1 MNAVFCAILVLSTA
15 TMLVIAPEKVL
26 SSFIDGGGAGVQFA
40 IKIFAVYAVWLS
52 IMTIWRKIKFD
63 SFLSKKMKPLISS
76 IFPGENEDVYN
87 DLAVNLSANL
97 LGMGSAGTPA
107 GISATEKFS
116 SRKNRTMLL
125 VINSTSIQIIPT
137 TIIALRSTFGA
148 TSDIILPT
156 LISTVVSTLTGALMV
171 KFFCK

>member
-1 MNAVFCAILVLSTA
+1 
-15 TMLVIAPEKVL
+15 
-26 SSFIDGGGAGVQFA
+26 
-40 IKIFAVYAVWLS
+40 
-52 IMTIWRKIKFD
+52 
-63 SFLSKKMKPLISS
+63 MKPLISS
-76 IFPGENEDVYN
+76 IFPGENEEVYN